1 MQTIKEDAVE
11 KKTEPPK
18 VDIKKLD
25 VKADIKKAEP
35 AKTETKKPEEPTKPA
50 RSIIK
55 RGDIA
60 TTFKTTKL
68 SSQKAA
74 PLKMTQQQ
82 MDLQKK
88 AGAAF
93 FKPSTSV
100 SE

>member
-1 MQTIKEDAVE
+1 MKSNPPTWVWVTSAVAL
-11 KKTEPPK
+11 
-18 VDIKKLD
+18 VG
-25 VKADIKKAEP
+25 VGAYVWNAR
-35 AKTETKKPEEPTKPA
+35 KPEEPTKPA